1 MVTKFGERYELVERI
16 GAGGMGEVWLAH
28 DEQLAGRPVAIKI
41 MHKHMLPNADDV
53 ARFEREMRFAAMMD
67 HPNIVTVYTTGTW
80 DDAPFMVM
88 EYLRGHD
95 LEQVLPGE
103 DAELIAGIGR
113 DVCLGLAY
121 AHRAGVIH
129 RDIKPANLF
138 LCESGQ
144 VKIADFGVARAV
156 DGTTLSTI
164 GVIVG
169 TLAFLPPERWRGEPP
184 AFSNDIWAVGCVLY
198 RLISGRLP
206 RVLPD
211 VAGYAAAAT
220 RGDSIPD
227 LRDVTDAPG
236 WLTGP
241 VMAMLADD
249 PASRPTAGECVQL
262 LSSAQFP
269 PPGSG
274 RPARTRH
281 LPGLVSSGLAGLGL
295 LGSGQAEPAPA
306 AGAATEDP
314 VAGAATE
321 DPVAALATRP
331 DASRPAAPRPWRPGR
346 GALAVVGLLVLL
358 LAGSVTAWRLSG
370 TASGRGLAASSA
382 ATTAAAAGQAAAAT
396 PVATAGSASRSTSAA
411 AATPH
416 STAAAAPATSP
427 SVTRASSH
435 PTSTTASTTAPPP
448 ASHPASHPASP
459 SASPPA
465 SSAPPL
471 LPIPDVVGMTFTKA
485 RLLLVSDG
493 FKVVGRHTRV
503 GQVVTRTNP
512 AAGEVPAGTKIIV
525 VYGTGKLLLRPRP
538 APSSAPTPAQA
549 ACRARCPALSSP
561 LWIAAPTIM
570 IRIPHLLEPS

>member
-1 MVTKFGERYELVERI
+1 VVAKFGERYELIERI

-41 MHKHMLPNADDV
+41 MHKHMLPNEDDV

-95 LEQVLPGE
+95 LEQVLPGD

-113 DVCLGLAY
+113 DVCRGLAY
-121 AHRAGVIH
+121 AHREGVIH

-227 LRDVTDAPG
+227 LRDITDAPG

-269 PPGSG
+269 PPVSG

-281 LPGLVSSGLAGLGL
+281 LPGLVSSGLVGLGL
-295 LGSGQAEPAPA
+295 LGSGHAEPAPA
-306 AGAATEDP
+306 AGATEDP
-314 VAGAATE
+314 VAAGATE

-331 DASRPAAPRPWRPGR
+331 DASRPAAHRPWRPGR
-346 GALAVVGLLVLL
+346 GALAVAGLLVLL
-358 LAGSVTAWRLSG
+358 LAGLVTAWRLSG

-382 ATTAAAAGQAAAAT
+382 ATTTAAAGQAAAAT

-416 STAAAAPATSP
+416 STAAVAPGTSP

-435 PTSTTASTTAPPP
+435 PTSTAASTTAPP
-448 ASHPASHPASP
+448 SASHPASP

-471 LPIPDVVGMTFTKA
+471 VPIPDVVGMTFTNA

-512 AAGEVPAGTKIIV
+512 SSGEVPAGSVIIV
-525 VYGTGKLLLRPRP
+525 VYGRGALLLRP
-538 APSSAPTPAQA
+538 APSSRSHGQPV
-549 ACRARCPALSSP
+549 RC
-561 LWIAAPTIM
+561 
-570 IRIPHLLEPS
+570 LLRPVPRR